1 MTPEDPLRGGDVP
14 GGDLPGDDLLDDLSD
29 LDVDPALAAAVLEIE
44 QHVATS
50 GWDQPAHLFALVDT
64 GQLVEHEPALAA
76 AMGLDAST
84 EQGSLTAI
92 EQDQLRPDQ
101 LLEQVLETIVWPADV
116 AGCAAVV
123 ERFVL
128 PPGADA
134 DVPSDPDAAAE
145 FARTHPERQELR
157 IAAGVTRHGSAYCA
171 MRFRSH
177 DDDSKVVGG
186 ADLVPALV
194 ELLAATLLEDPGEP
208 GADPAPG
215 SAPDPADTSSDTST
229 DMSNDRS
236 DERDPR

>member
-1 MTPEDPLRGGDVP
+1 
-14 GGDLPGDDLLDDLSD
+14 
-29 LDVDPALAAAVLEIE
+29 
-44 QHVATS
+44 
-50 GWDQPAHLFALVDT
+50 
-64 GQLVEHEPALAA
+64 
-76 AMGLDAST
+76 
-84 EQGSLTAI
+84 
-92 EQDQLRPDQ
+92 
-101 LLEQVLETIVWPADV
+101 
-116 AGCAAVV
+116 
-123 ERFVL
+123 
-128 PPGADA
+128 
-134 DVPSDPDAAAE
+134 
-145 FARTHPERQELR
+145 
-157 IAAGVTRHGSAYCA
+157 